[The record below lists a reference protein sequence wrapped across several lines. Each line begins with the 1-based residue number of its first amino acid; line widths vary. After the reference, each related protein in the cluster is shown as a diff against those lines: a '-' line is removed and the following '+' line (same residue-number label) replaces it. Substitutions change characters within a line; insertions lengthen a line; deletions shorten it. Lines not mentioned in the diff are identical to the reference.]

1 MLQVVR
7 STDVSL
13 TVLTRAARITKYA
26 LTLVSRRMQPLSVC
40 LFMRTSQTP
49 SFRALC
55 THVPVVWFRTIA
67 RACGVAHW
75 VWRALQGKYLTL
87 GNFQTV
93 QHWFTFVCVV
103 TAFVL
108 PAGGYFGYLSVR
120 DGRKRAKYQRALQEV
135 EKMK

>member
-1 MLQVVR
+1 VKPLASGALHAQPAVINYKPDSPTGTDVQVVR

-26 LTLVSRRMQPLSVC
+26 LTL
-40 LFMRTSQTP
+40 
-49 SFRALC
+49 
-55 THVPVVWFRTIA
+55 
-67 RACGVAHW
+67 
-75 VWRALQGKYLTL
+75 GKYLTL

-103 TAFVL
+103 TAIVV